1 MSPSDPQV
9 PYMSSVSERV
19 PSTPAGPSSSPREVD
34 VEVQGPNSVE
44 VTWQAP
50 PLVHHNGAI
59 LSYIIRYFPSNESD
73 MNQDTQVTADE
84 GEAIQRRTLS
94 NLEPFTRY
102 TFKVSAVNAAG
113 AGPFSVAVER
123 TTEEDG
129 E

>member
-1 MSPSDPQV
+1 M
-9 PYMSSVSERV
+9 
-19 PSTPAGPSSSPREVD
+19 
-34 VEVQGPNSVE
+34 EVQGPNSVE

-73 MNQDTQVTADE
+73 MSQDTHVTADE
-84 GEAIQRRTLS
+84 SEAIQRRTLS

-113 AGPFSVAVER
+113 AGPFSATVEG

-129 E
+129 EYRFRCRVSFVNSMHT